1 MTDDPTFRAILGLN
15 VAIVLP
21 IGIYHRLQ
29 AKRAAAGERLSR
41 RDEGLFILI
50 ALRLGGLI
58 AWVALLLYLIDPALL
73 AWAAV
78 PLPLWLR
85 RAGAVVGL
93 VVVPPLSFW
102 VFRSLGTNL
111 TDTVVTR
118 RAHSLVTHGP
128 YRWVRHPFYGVAFLM
143 FLACS
148 LMTANAFIA
157 LLSAFDMVLLVART
171 RIEERKLIERFGEEY
186 RSYMRRTGRFFPRKK
201 RSC

>member
-1 MTDDPTFRAILGLN
+1 MSNDQTFRALLGLCFA
-15 VAIVLP
+15 VCMP
-21 IGIYHRLQ
+21 IGIYHRH
-29 AKRAAAGERLSR
+29 RAAASGETLSR

-50 ALRLGGLI
+50 ALRLGGLM
-58 AWVALLLYLIDPALL
+58 AWVALLLYLIDPTRM

-78 PLPLWLR
+78 PLPAWLR
-85 RAGAVVGL
+85 WVGAVLGL
-93 VVVPPLSFW
+93 VVVPPLMFW

-118 RAHSLVTHGP
+118 KGHTLVTHGP

-157 LLSAFDMVLLVART
+157 LLGLFEMALLVART

-186 RSYMRRTGRFFPRKK
+186 RSYMQRTGRFLPRKTVA
-201 RSC
+201 